1 MSVKLSR
8 WVWLVGLAVVVG
20 VLVSVQSVFAQTT
33 PDFEDVPDGHVAE
46 SAIEWAAENE
56 ITVGVGNNRFGIG
69 QTLTRYEMVTF
80 LCRAFSPSSCLSGT
94 RGSDRFGDVPVDHW
108 ANYPVGWAVSQDI
121 TSGVSLTEFGGPGT
135 LIREQMMTF
144 LYRAE
149 GSPTGGSLGSN
160 IYEDVP
166 DGHSQWAN
174 LPIGWAFD
182 QGISGGI
189 AEGTFGFGTHIS
201 REEMVLFLCRALAPL
216 TCPPSQR
223 PIKITPTTILP
234 PWSGI
239 DITPP
244 PSTHDRVYG
253 PYDPFY
259 TQAATVG
266 KLHVIAGDA
275 VNPEAVQRV
284 AFTIAQMLE
293 NRPHIADQMARYMY
307 VVVGS
312 TQSPVSS
319 VPEVQA
325 LPQRLIEEWQFDMN
339 RIIGGGWGPS
349 ACLGCEGGGA
359 LPFVMVS
366 EANAMCS
373 GYPIDTHTTEDVV
386 VHELAHGIHNS
397 FEHANS
403 EAGLALE
410 DTFDHQ
416 LQQIYEQALADGLWE
431 GPHYG
436 ATNHSE
442 YFAEIFQFWSGVND
456 NDAVWVDSF
465 DLARQSAE
473 LAEYDPR
480 AATFLREHFGE
491 VAITASC
498 HYYGN

>member
-1 MSVKLSR
+1 MAGVRFLR
-8 WVWLVGLAVVVG
+8 WGWLVGFAVVVG
-20 VLVSVQSVFAQTT
+20 VWVSVQSAFAQTV

-46 SAIEWAAENE
+46 SAIEWAAENG

-80 LCRAFSPSSCLSGT
+80 LCRAFSPGSCLSGT
-94 RGSDRFGDVPVDHW
+94 KGSDRFDDVPVDHW
-108 ANYPVGWAVSQDI
+108 ANYPIGWAVSQGI

-135 LIREQMMTF
+135 LTREQMMTL
-144 LYRAE
+144 LYRAK
-149 GSPTGGSLGSN
+149 GSPTGGSLGSDV
-160 IYEDVP
+160 YQDVP
-166 DGHSQWAN
+166 NDHSQWAD

-189 AEGTFGFGTHIS
+189 AEETFGFGTHVS

-216 TCPPSQR
+216 TCPPSQQ
-223 PIKITPTTILP
+223 PITTTTTTLP
-234 PWSGI
+234 SWSGI
-239 DITPP
+239 EITAP

-259 TQAATVG
+259 TQAATIG
-266 KLHVIAGDA
+266 RLHVIAGDA
-275 VNPEAVQRV
+275 VDPEAVQRV
-284 AFTIAQMLE
+284 AFTIKQMLA
-293 NRPHIADQMARYMY
+293 NRPDIADQMARYIY
-307 VVVGS
+307 VVVGP
-312 TQSPVSS
+312 TQSPISS

-325 LPQRLIEEWQFDMN
+325 LPQRLIEEWQLDLN
-339 RIIGGGWGPS
+339 QIIGGGWGPS
-349 ACLGCEGGGA
+349 ACMGCEGGGA

-373 GYPIDTHTTEDVV
+373 GHPIDTHTTEDVV
-386 VHELAHGIHNS
+386 VHEVAHGIHNS
-397 FEHANS
+397 FEQADS
-403 EAGLALE
+403 EAGLGPE

-431 GPHYG
+431 GPHYA
-436 ATNHSE
+436 ATNRSE

-456 NDAVWVDSF
+456 NDAVWLDSF
-465 DLARQSAE
+465 DLARQSAD

-480 AATFLREHFGE
+480 AATFLKEHFGE

-498 HYYGN
+498 HYYGD